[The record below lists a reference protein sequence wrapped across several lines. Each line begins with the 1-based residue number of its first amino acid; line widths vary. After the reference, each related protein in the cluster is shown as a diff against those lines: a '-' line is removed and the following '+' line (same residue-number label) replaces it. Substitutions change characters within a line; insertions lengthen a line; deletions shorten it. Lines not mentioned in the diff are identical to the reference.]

1 MAGQMAAFPHS
12 ACLWPRP
19 CSLYLWPPTSLI
31 EIPLHALD
39 YNLEDH
45 YHILHTPTYMIYQLS
60 MQGVN
65 GGAIL
70 SKYMLEMD
78 CNNEMT
84 L

>member
-1 MAGQMAAFPHS
+1 
-12 ACLWPRP
+12 
-19 CSLYLWPPTSLI
+19 
-31 EIPLHALD
+31 
-39 YNLEDH
+39 
-45 YHILHTPTYMIYQLS
+45 MIYQLS